1 MRVAVCYSG
10 AFRTFPKCWKRN
22 HELFSMLGEID
33 YYISTWELPGYTK
46 VARYDDQLAINGD
59 TIYSDLPSKDFIIT
73 EDFLKS
79 YLPFKRVDIDPMSK
93 MEEIIAPHY
102 NKPWFIMN
110 PCRLVSQYYKLKRC
124 FDLVV
129 GDYDLVIRVRPD
141 IKLDKIPD
149 NIDPNRIYLPSMVY
163 TTESAI
169 ISGMIN
175 EMFYI
180 SNMENMKKICGLY
193 DVFEEMWNQND
204 AYGERMSFLNFQ
216 RNDLLDKCELFNF
229 DITVVRE
236 NGKDEYIK

>member
-1 MRVAVCYSG
+1 MKIAICYSG
-10 AFRTFPKCWKRN
+10 AFRTFPRCWEKN
-22 HELFSMLGEID
+22 HELFSTLGEID

-59 TIYSDLPSKDFIIT
+59 TIYPDLPSKDFIIT
-73 EDFLKS
+73 EDFLES
-79 YLPFKRVDIDPMSK
+79 YLPFKRIDIEPMSR
-93 MEEIIAPHY
+93 MEEIISPHS

-124 FDLVV
+124 FDLVE
-129 GDYDLVIRVRPD
+129 GDYDLVIRIRPD
-141 IKLDKIPD
+141 IKLDKLPD
-149 NIDPNRIYLPSMVY
+149 PIDSEKLYLPSMVY
-163 TTESAI
+163 TTEPAI
-169 ISGMIN
+169 TSGMIN

-193 DVFEEMWNQND
+193 DIFEEMWNQND

-236 NGKDEYIK
+236 NGKDEYIR